1 MNANV
6 IYIHEDELSLDF
18 TSELNQTVKSD
29 EPLFVVLQM
38 KAAKSD
44 FQPLI
49 NNLIEIRKDKAKK
62 KLEDWLAKYA
72 FSSQTI
78 VTYIRGNE
86 NRLKESDLD
95 LSNMRAM
102 NYFYHSKEGR
112 DFMLLLIEH
121 FAFESFK
128 ENLLGA
134 DRQ

>member
-72 FSSQTI
+72 FTSQTI

-95 LSNMRAM
+95 LSNMRTM
-102 NYFYHSKEGR
+102 NYFYHCKEGR

-134 DRQ
+134 E